1 MRGWHKNYITSGRI
15 RRSGGA
21 GAARAESACMRTER
35 DAILSL
41 TLIELTSCTS
51 LLDELRSVHVC
62 VPMRMVRNRMD
73 VFVAPLSGAGSWRR
87 APLTSAVAPQ
97 RARMETVL
105 ASNSA
110 KTATVTH
117 DKARKKCL
125 TVTCIDWQT
134 SGPSSVNALSHSAK
148 TLRSPEE

>member
-1 MRGWHKNYITSGRI
+1 MR
-15 RRSGGA
+15 A
-21 GAARAESACMRTER
+21 ER
-35 DAILSL
+35 DATLSL

-51 LLDELRSVHVC
+51 LLDELRSVHVNDS
-62 VPMRMVRNRMD
+62 MRLVRNRMD

-110 KTATVTH
+110 KTAMVTH
-117 DKARKKCL
+117 DSATKKMPYRDLHRLADEWPIFCQ
-125 TVTCIDWQT
+125 CPQ
-134 SGPSSVNALSHSAK
+134 P
-148 TLRSPEE
+148 LRENTA